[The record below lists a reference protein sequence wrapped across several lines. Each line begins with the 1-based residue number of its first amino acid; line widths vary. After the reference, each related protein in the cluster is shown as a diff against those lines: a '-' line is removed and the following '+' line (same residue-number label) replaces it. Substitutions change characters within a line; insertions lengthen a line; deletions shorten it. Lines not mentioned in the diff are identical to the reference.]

1 MAWELQK
8 GRPQNCAERLAKEQ
22 RCYDLLDTLS
32 IDYDRVDHPAAA
44 TMTDC
49 DAVAETLGCGIC
61 KNLFLCNR
69 QKTAFYLLTM
79 PAHKNFRTK
88 ELSGQLGVARLS
100 FADEGLLAELLDLTP
115 GSVTVLGLM
124 NDTEHK
130 VRLLV
135 DSDLQKPEYF
145 ACHPM
150 INTSSVRFKTS
161 DLFAKLLPALGH
173 EPTFVELRGEE

>member
-1 MAWELQK
+1 M
-8 GRPQNCAERLAKEQ
+8 ERLEKETAV
-22 RCYDLLDTLS
+22 YELLKQLE
-32 IDYDRVDHPAAA
+32 IPYEAIDHPAA
-44 TMTDC
+44 MTIADC
-49 DAVAETLGCGIC
+49 EEIDKKLGIQIC

-69 QKTAFYLLTM
+69 QKTCFYLLTM

-100 FADEGLLAELLDLTP
+100 FGDEALLAEMMDLTP
-115 GSVTVLGLM
+115 GSVTVMGLM

-161 DLFAKLLPALGH
+161 DLFETLLPALHH
-173 EPTFVELRGEE
+173 EPTFVELHGED

>member
-1 MAWELQK
+1 
-8 GRPQNCAERLAKEQ
+8 
-22 RCYDLLDTLS
+22 
-32 IDYDRVDHPAAA
+32 
-44 TMTDC
+44 
-49 DAVAETLGCGIC
+49 
-61 KNLFLCNR
+61 
-69 QKTAFYLLTM
+69 M

-100 FADEGLLAELLDLTP
+100 FGDEALLAEMMDLTP
-115 GSVTVLGLM
+115 GSVTVMGLM

-161 DLFAKLLPALGH
+161 DLFETLLPALHH
-173 EPTFVELRGEE
+173 EPTFVELHGED

>member
-1 MAWELQK
+1 
-8 GRPQNCAERLAKEQ
+8 
-22 RCYDLLDTLS
+22 
-32 IDYDRVDHPAAA
+32 
-44 TMTDC
+44 
-49 DAVAETLGCGIC
+49 
-61 KNLFLCNR
+61 
-69 QKTAFYLLTM
+69 M

-100 FADEGLLAELLDLTP
+100 FGDEALLAEMMDLTP
-115 GSVTVLGLM
+115 GSVTVMGLM

-135 DSDLQKPEYF
+135 DRDLQKPEYF

-161 DLFAKLLPALGH
+161 DLFETLLPALHH
-173 EPTFVELRGEE
+173 EPTFVELHGED

>member
-1 MAWELQK
+1 ME
-8 GRPQNCAERLAKEQ
+8 PQKEQ
-22 RCYDLLDTLS
+22 ALHPLLLPLCVLVCGGAMIGVFRLLGKLDDSVL
-32 IDYDRVDHPAAA
+32 YGAA
-44 TMTDC
+44 
-49 DAVAETLGCGIC
+49 LGCGIC

-69 QKTAFYLLTM
+69 QKTCFYLLTM

-100 FADEGLLAELLDLTP
+100 FGDEALLAEMMDLTP
-115 GSVTVLGLM
+115 GSVTVMGLM

-161 DLFAKLLPALGH
+161 DLFETLLPALHH
-173 EPTFVELRGEE
+173 EPTFVELHGED

>member
-1 MAWELQK
+1 M
-8 GRPQNCAERLAKEQ
+8 
-22 RCYDLLDTLS
+22 
-32 IDYDRVDHPAAA
+32 
-44 TMTDC
+44 
-49 DAVAETLGCGIC
+49 
-61 KNLFLCNR
+61 CNR
-69 QKTAFYLLTM
+69 QKTCFYLLTM

-100 FADEGLLAELLDLTP
+100 FGDEALLAEMMDLTP
-115 GSVTVLGLM
+115 GSVTVIGLM

-161 DLFAKLLPALGH
+161 DLFETLLPALHH
-173 EPTFVELRGEE
+173 EPTFVELHGED